1 MLFSVDKCKSLHL
14 GYGNKRVP
22 YVMNGLVLQAV
33 QEEVDLGII
42 VQDNL
47 KWASQ
52 CAKVMGKAKK
62 KH

>member
-1 MLFSVDKCKSLHL
+1 
-14 GYGNKRVP
+14 
-22 YVMNGLVLQAV
+22 LQAV

-52 CAKVMGKAKK
+52 CAKVVGKANKTLGFITIDKK
-62 KH
+62 MFWKCDGRGDTQTVREFG